1 MEGEPSEPR
10 RVSHELEGELGRI
23 GLPVWTLV
31 FEAIRPA
38 IPRFLG
44 TRPYQPIVFQGS
56 LHRSGK
62 GGEVEHFE
70 FLADGDSDPRP
81 AVVSWLVDVLE
92 RDAAPV
98 LVYSASDSHCIRE
111 MAACVSEKRRSL
123 DSIHA
128 RLVDLLPIV
137 REHVSHPGFCGSV
150 SIERVAPILT
160 PSVSDEDLYEIADGP
175 GAMAAFER
183 IMSGIMAPDEELATR
198 RALLAYGRRETRA
211 LLELYR
217 AMRATVGL
225 WCSL

>member
-1 MEGEPSEPR
+1 
-10 RVSHELEGELGRI
+10 
-23 GLPVWTLV
+23 
-31 FEAIRPA
+31 
-38 IPRFLG
+38 
-44 TRPYQPIVFQGS
+44 
-56 LHRSGK
+56 
-62 GGEVEHFE
+62 
-70 FLADGDSDPRP
+70 
-81 AVVSWLVDVLE
+81 
-92 RDAAPV
+92 
-98 LVYSASDSHCIRE
+98 
-111 MAACVSEKRRSL
+111 
-123 DSIHA
+123 
-128 RLVDLLPIV
+128 VDLLPIV

-225 WCSL
+225 RCSL